1 MKSVTNLKISISGV
15 RAVVGDTLT
24 PLLMVRFAQAFG
36 TWTGSGTV
44 VVGSDT
50 RTSGE
55 MIRHAVLSGLM
66 STGCQV
72 VDVGTCPVPTVQVM
86 VEQLGATGGV
96 AITASHNPVEWNAL
110 KFIRDDGIFLSS
122 YQAEELLAIYH
133 QGEFPRVGSEA
144 LRPPRT
150 DPTAVDV
157 HIDKILALVDVEKI
171 RARRF
176 RVAID
181 CCNGAGA
188 VATPQLLERLG
199 CEVLPIHI
207 VPNGVFPHPSEP
219 LPENLTDLCAH
230 VRATGADVGFA
241 QDADAD
247 RLAIVSEEGIAIG
260 EEYSVALCT
269 DFVLRRTVGPVVVN
283 VSTSMMVD
291 EIAARYGA
299 QVVRTAV
306 GEVNVAVRMKRE
318 GGVIGGEGNGGV
330 MYPPL
335 HYGRDSLIG
344 IALVLQS
351 MAESGRPLSEMARA
365 LPQFVMVRKRVPIAS
380 ERVPAILARVRERYA
395 AYPLDFTD
403 GIKILGDRWWA
414 QVRASRTEPIIRV
427 MVEAP
432 TEAQAESLA
441 AALMDEIAA
450 A

>member
-1 MKSVTNLKISISGV
+1 LKSVTNLKISISGV
-15 RAVVGDTLT
+15 RAVVGDTLS

-55 MIRHAVLSGLM
+55 MVRHAVLSGLA
-66 STGCQV
+66 SAGCRV
-72 VDVGTCPVPTVQVM
+72 VDVGICPVPTVQVM
-86 VEQLGATGGV
+86 VEHLGAAGGI

-110 KFIRDDGIFLSS
+110 KFIRGDGIFLDS

-133 QGEFPRVGSEA
+133 QGEFTRVGSDS

-150 DPTAVDV
+150 DASAVQT
-157 HIDKILALVDVEKI
+157 HINRILQLVDAEKI

-176 RVAID
+176 KVAVD

-188 VATPQLLERLG
+188 VATPQLLEALG
-199 CEVLPIHI
+199 CEALPIHAT
-207 VPNGVFPHPSEP
+207 PNGIFPHPPEP
-219 LPENLTDLCAH
+219 LPENLTDLCDH
-230 VRATGADVGFA
+230 VKATGADVGFA

-247 RLAIVSEEGIAIG
+247 RLAIVSDEGVAIG

-269 DFVLRRTVGPVVVN
+269 DFVLRRNRGPVVVN

-291 EIAARYGA
+291 EIAARYSA
-299 QVVRTAV
+299 PVVRTAV
-306 GEVNVAVRMKRE
+306 GEVNVAVRMKKER
-318 GGVIGGEGNGGV
+318 GVIGGEGNGGV

-344 IALVLQS
+344 MALVLQS
-351 MAESGRPLSEMARA
+351 MAEREMPLSEMARA
-365 LPQFVMVRKRVPIAS
+365 LPQFAMVKKKVPIAS
-380 ERVPAILARVRERYA
+380 DRVPAILARTREKWSDYT
-395 AYPLDFTD
+395 LDFTD
-403 GIKILGDRWWA
+403 GTKIVGDRWWA
-414 QVRASRTEPIIRV
+414 QVRASRTEPIMRV

-432 TEAQAESLA
+432 TEAQAEELA
-441 AALMDEIAA
+441 SQLMAEITSA
-450 A
+450 

>member
-36 TWTGSGTV
+36 TWAGSGTV

-55 MIRHAVLSGLM
+55 MIRHAVLSGLA
-66 STGCQV
+66 SAGCQV
-72 VDVGTCPVPTVQVM
+72 VDVGICPVPTIQVM
-86 VEQLGATGGV
+86 VEHLGAAGGI

-110 KFIRDDGIFLSS
+110 KFIRSDGIFLSS

-133 QGEFPRVGSEA
+133 QGEFTRVRSEA
-144 LRPPRT
+144 IRVPRSDASGVAT
-150 DPTAVDV
+150 
-157 HIDKILALVDVEKI
+157 HIGKILQLVDADAI
-171 RARRF
+171 RRRRF

-181 CCNGAGA
+181 CCNGAGS

-207 VPNGVFPHPSEP
+207 TPNGIFPHPSEP

-247 RLAIVSEEGIAIG
+247 RLAIVSDEGVAIG

-299 QVVRTAV
+299 PVIRTAV

-318 GGVIGGEGNGGV
+318 RAVIGGEGNGGV
-330 MYPPL
+330 IYPPL

-344 IALVLQS
+344 MALVLQA
-351 MAESGRPLSEMARA
+351 MAESRTALSEMVRA
-365 LPQFVMVRKRVPIAS
+365 LPQFVMVRKRVPVAS
-380 ERVPAILARVRERYA
+380 ERVPAILARTRERYA
-395 AYPLDFTD
+395 ACQLDFTD
-403 GIKILGDRWWA
+403 GIKILGDGWWA
-414 QVRASRTEPIIRV
+414 QVRASRTEPVVRV

-432 TEAQAESLA
+432 TKAQAEDLA
-441 AALMDEIAA
+441 GQLLEEIAKS
-450 A
+450 

>member
-15 RAVVGDTLT
+15 RAVVGDALT

-55 MIRHAVLSGLM
+55 MVRHAVLSGLT
-66 STGCQV
+66 SAGCQV
-72 VDVGTCPVPTVQVM
+72 VDLGICPVPTVQVM
-86 VEQLGATGGV
+86 VERLGAAGGI

-110 KFIRDDGIFLSS
+110 KFIRGDGIFLNA

-133 QGEFPRVGSEA
+133 QGEFTRAESAA
-144 LRPPRT
+144 LRRPRT
-150 DPTAVDV
+150 NGDAVKTHV
-157 HIDKILALVDVEKI
+157 AAILKLVDAEKI

-176 RVAID
+176 RVAVD

-188 VATPQLLERLG
+188 VATPHLLEVLG
-199 CEVLPIHI
+199 CEMLPIHLT
-207 VPNGVFPHPSEP
+207 PNGIFPHPPEP
-219 LPENLTDLCAH
+219 IPENLGDLCAH
-230 VRATGADVGFA
+230 VRATSADVGFA

-247 RLAIVSEEGIAIG
+247 RLAIVSEEGAAIG

-269 DFVLRRTVGPVVVN
+269 DFVLRRRPGTVVVN
-283 VSTSMMVD
+283 VSTSMMAE

-299 QVVRTAV
+299 RVIRTAV
-306 GEVNVAVRMKRE
+306 GEVNVAERMKRE
-318 GGVIGGEGNGGV
+318 RAAIGGEGNGGV
-330 MYPPL
+330 IYPPL
-335 HYGRDSLIG
+335 HYGRDSFIG
-344 IALVLQS
+344 MALVLES

-365 LPQFVMVRKRVPIAS
+365 LPQFFMAKKKVPIAS
-380 ERVPAILARVRERYA
+380 ERVPPILAHIREKYA
-395 AYPLDFTD
+395 SYELDLTD

-414 QVRASRTEPIIRV
+414 QVRASRTEPVIRV

-432 TEAQAESLA
+432 TEGEAERLA
-441 AALMDEIAA
+441 GELMGEMG
-450 A
+450 